1 MKNIMLQIKQDNW
14 QGFFSCCSTR
24 LEKIIEYFNLNK
36 VLPDE
41 VDSSDQFKWYKPMY
55 STEDITDQYFQK
67 SSLTINYKPV
77 EFTNRYQYLNY
88 NSFPYQ
94 DYIPFIKK
102 YFYPSQEVLRLIKEI
117 EEKYKIDYP
126 NTCVLFYRGND
137 KATEVTLPSY
147 NSLLDAALQIKQQNP
162 NVQFLVQSDET
173 EFLQKMLE
181 LPNSFYFKDEIRHIP
196 RQKTTVD
203 HFDINQ
209 NLRFSKLFL
218 AITIIMAKSQY
229 VICNTGNCSMW
240 ICMYRGHTQNVFQ
253 FI

>member
-1 MKNIMLQIKQDNW
+1 MLTVIQNKF

-24 LEKIIEYFNLNK
+24 LESIIIYFNLTK

-41 VDSSDQFKWYKPMY
+41 VNSSDQFKWYKPMY
-55 STEDITDQYFQK
+55 STEDITYQYFEKQNNSIIK
-67 SSLTINYKPV
+67 YKKI
-77 EFTNRYQYLNY
+77 EFTNEYQYLNY
-88 NSFPYQ
+88 HTFPYL

-102 YFYPSQEVLRLIKEI
+102 YFYPSQEVQQLIKDLEG
-117 EEKYKIDYP
+117 KYKLDYP

-137 KATEVTLPSY
+137 KATEITLPSY
-147 NSLLDAALQIKQQNP
+147 ESLLDAARQIKQQNP
-162 NVQFLVQSDET
+162 NVRFLVQSDET

-181 LPNSFYFKDEIRHIP
+181 LPNSFYFKDEIRHMP
-196 RQKTTVD
+196 RQKATVD

-229 VICNTGNCSMW
+229 IVCNTGNCSMW
-240 ICMYRGHTQNVFQ
+240 ICLYRGHTQNVFQ
-253 FI
+253 II

>member
-1 MKNIMLQIKQDNW
+1 MLQIKQDYG
-14 QGFFSCCSTR
+14 QGFFSCCSIR
-24 LEKIIEYFNLNK
+24 LESIILYFNQQK
-36 VLPDE
+36 VLPE
-41 VDSSDQFKWYKPMY
+41 QVDSSDQFKWYKPMY
-55 STEDITDQYFQK
+55 STDDITYQYFEKQNN
-67 SSLTINYKPV
+67 LTINYK
-77 EFTNRYQYLNY
+77 EIKFINTYQFLNY
-88 NSFPYQ
+88 NSLPYL

-102 YFYPSQEVLRLIKEI
+102 YFYPSVEVQQLIKEI

-147 NSLLDAALQIKQQNP
+147 ESLLEVAKQIKEQNP
-162 NVQFLVQSDET
+162 NVRFLVQSDET

-196 RQKTTVD
+196 KQKTTVD
-203 HFDINQ
+203 LFDINQ

-229 VICNTGNCSMW
+229 IVCNTGNCSLW
-240 ICMYRGHTQNVFQ
+240 ICLYRGHTQNVFQ
-253 FI
+253 IT

>member
-1 MKNIMLQIKQDNW
+1 MLQIKQDMW

-24 LEKIIEYFNLNK
+24 LEKIIEFFNLNK
-36 VLPDE
+36 QEPEE

-55 STEDITDQYFQK
+55 STADITYQYFEKQNNH
-67 SSLTINYKPV
+67 TINYK
-77 EFTNRYQYLNY
+77 EIRFTNGYQYLNY
-88 NSFPYQ
+88 HSLPYL
-94 DYIPFIKK
+94 DYVPFIRK
-102 YFYPSQEVLRLIKEI
+102 YFYPSVEVKQLIKDI

-147 NSLLDAALQIKQQNP
+147 ESLLEAAKQIKQQNP
-162 NVQFLVQSDET
+162 NVRFLVQSDET

-181 LPNSFYFKDEIRHIP
+181 LPNSFYFHDEIRHIP
-196 RQKTTVD
+196 RQKATVD

-218 AITIIMAKSQY
+218 AITIIMSKSQY
-229 VICNTGNCSMW
+229 IVCNTGNCSMW
-240 ICMYRGHTQNVFQ
+240 ICLYRGHTQNVFQ
-253 FI
+253 IT